1 MMKVQVTCIW
11 RWQEEPYIIL
21 LDFFCSLQVV
31 NVSNVTFEVFS
42 LNQILVKN
50 ANPTL
55 LSTPN
60 DLLHLVPQVSVHLVV
75 FFVVLVTTRDAQ
87 GALDINGEGRGSKP
101 LEK

>member
-1 MMKVQVTCIW
+1 MKVQVTCIQ
-11 RWQEEPYIIL
+11 RWQQKSYIII

-42 LNQILVKN
+42 PDQILVKN

-60 DLLHLVPQVSVHLVV
+60 DLLHLVPQVSVQLVV
-75 FFVVLVTTRDAQ
+75 FFIVLVITGDAQ
-87 GALDINGEGRGSKP
+87 SALDINGEGLVSQP
-101 LEK
+101 

>member
-1 MMKVQVTCIW
+1 MKVQVTCIR
-11 RWQEEPYIIL
+11 RWQQKSYIII

-31 NVSNVTFEVFS
+31 NVRNVTFEVFS
-42 LNQILVKN
+42 PDQILVKN

-75 FFVVLVTTRDAQ
+75 FFIVLVITGDAQ
-87 GALDINGEGRGSKP
+87 SALDINGEGLGSKP